1 MNCYKIKKLINGFRV
16 SPLLKSRTLVAV
28 PQNKVNTR
36 YGFMPIQVVYKDEE
50 MSITNTTPMLH
61 QERFKD
67 KYGRDNYYTLYYY
80 EWLPN
85 DNQTTLSI

>member
-1 MNCYKIKKLINGFRV
+1 
-16 SPLLKSRTLVAV
+16 
-28 PQNKVNTR
+28 
-36 YGFMPIQVVYKDEE
+36 MPIQVVYKDEE

-85 DNQTTLSI
+85 ENQTTLSI